1 MTAPAGAPGSQAWGR
16 RRRRG
21 WEPDPQ
27 LRVSDAER
35 ASVADRL
42 SKHYGEGRLDQ
53 AEFDERLDRAM
64 KAKTHG
70 DLSGLLADLP
80 EDQPPGRPAR
90 QQHRSV
96 ARVLF
101 LALLILVAAAVGD
114 ALAHSLFLWLVV
126 VAAVLLWLRFG
137 PRRGHRDPG

>member
-1 MTAPAGAPGSQAWGR
+1 MTAPASAPGSQSWSR

-21 WEPDPQ
+21 WHPDPQ

-80 EDQPPGRPAR
+80 GDEPPAQGR
-90 QQHRSV
+90 QQHRSI
-96 ARVLF
+96 ARILF
-101 LALLILVAAAVGD
+101 LGLLILVTAAIGE
-114 ALAHSLFLWLVV
+114 ALAHSMFPWLLIAVV
-126 VAAVLLWLRFG
+126 LALLWLRFG
-137 PRRGHRDPG
+137 PRRGHRDPD